1 MGELVEEELWVEG
14 AGRRK
19 SCVNFGE
26 REGQSVYIGFR
37 VLEKLLHL
45 CFFFFFKFK
54 KVFFSFGFMFFF
66 NIVMMWKIVKV
77 LGSLVLYILAFNPR
91 NARDNF

>member
-1 MGELVEEELWVEG
+1 M
-14 AGRRK
+14 
-19 SCVNFGE
+19 
-26 REGQSVYIGFR
+26 
-37 VLEKLLHL
+37 
-45 CFFFFFKFK
+45 FFFFLSLKKF
-54 KVFFSFGFMFFF
+54 FFLLGLCFFF